1 MSSRAAEWSNPS
13 PHTSQFLTVNGV
25 RLNCLDWGGA
35 GEPLILLHGLGDSPH
50 CFDEVAPSFSA
61 RT

>member
-1 MSSRAAEWSNPS
+1 MSSRAAEWSDPS

-25 RLNCLDWGGA
+25 RLNCLDWDGA
-35 GEPLILLHGLGDSPH
+35 GEPLILTSH
-50 CFDEVAPSFSA
+50 SA